1 MQLTSGEKAFRRT
14 NCFKSVLILIMRV
27 LWFSLSPCGSLR
39 RNKEQRVIQGWM
51 ISLENEV
58 KKNPTIELSVA
69 FFSET
74 ESNPYDFDGVRYYP
88 MYLPKANTKIGRVLE
103 RYKPIESVDKKMLPV
118 MLDIVKKA
126 HPDLIHI
133 HGTEQRFGLIQD
145 HVRDIPIIFSIQG
158 LIAPYSEK
166 YFSGFPNKEIYH
178 YERLLDKIKRV
189 SYRDEYKGFKYQAK
203 REVAYLNKA
212 KYIFGRTFW
221 DEAITGMLNTKRQ
234 YYVVDEILRSP
245 FYQTQWNKN
254 SFSKGCFKIVSTISG
269 GIYRGYETVLKTAA
283 LLKQN
288 TKLNFEWVIAGY
300 DEKSKWVHIAE
311 KFTKINSSDVNIKL
325 MGRLDA
331 DRLVAILVDS
341 DVYVHVSHIENSP
354 NSVCEAMLL
363 GMPVIASYT
372 GGTSSMLENE
382 KEGVLL
388 QDGDPF
394 IYAGAIIDVYSH
406 FDKSKIYG
414 ENARKRALVRHDA
427 ERIGKQLLM
436 AYNKIISDFRK

>member
-1 MQLTSGEKAFRRT
+1 MK
-14 NCFKSVLILIMRV
+14 V

-39 RNKEQRVIQGWM
+39 RNQEQRVIQGWM
-51 ISLENEV
+51 ISLEDEV
-58 KKNPTIELSVA
+58 KKNPNIELSVA

-74 ESNPYDFDGVRYYP
+74 EGKPYDFDGVRYYP
-88 MYLPKANTKIGRVLE
+88 MYLPKASSKIGRVLE
-103 RYKPIESVDKKMLPV
+103 RYKSMESIDTKMLPV
-118 MLDIVKKA
+118 MLEVVKKA

-145 HVRDIPIIFSIQG
+145 YVKDIPIIFSIQG

-166 YFSGFPNKEIYH
+166 FYSGFPDKDISR
-178 YERLLDKIKRV
+178 YESFSDKFRKV
-189 SYRDEYKGFKYQAK
+189 SYRDEYKSFEFRAK
-203 REVAYLNKA
+203 REVCYLNKA

-221 DEAITGMLNTKRQ
+221 DRDITGLLNFNRK

-269 GIYRGYETVLKTAA
+269 GIYKGYEMVLKTAA
-283 LLKQN
+283 LLKKN
-288 TKLNFEWVIAGY
+288 TKLSFEWVIAGY

-331 DRLVAILVDS
+331 DRLAATLVGS

-363 GMPVIASYT
+363 GMPVIASYS
-372 GGTSSMLENE
+372 GGTGSMLENE
-382 KEGVLL
+382 KEGILV
-388 QDGDPF
+388 QDGDPYV
-394 IYAGAIIDVYSH
+394 YAGAIIDVYSH
-406 FDKSKIYG
+406 FDKAKFYG
-414 ENARKRALVRHDA
+414 DNARKRAIVRHDPV
-427 ERIGKQLLM
+427 RISNELIKNYHSIIEHKKQVL
-436 AYNKIISDFRK
+436 

>member
-1 MQLTSGEKAFRRT
+1 
-14 NCFKSVLILIMRV
+14 MRV

-39 RNKEQRVIQGWM
+39 RNQEQRVIQGWM
-51 ISLENEV
+51 ISLEDEV
-58 KKNPTIELSVA
+58 KKNPGIELSVA

-74 ESNPYDFDGVRYYP
+74 EGKPYDFEGVRYYP
-88 MYLPKANTKIGRVLE
+88 MYLPKAKTKIGRVLS
-103 RYKPIESVDKKMLPV
+103 RYQSIESVDNKMLPV
-118 MLDIVKKA
+118 MLDVVKDA

-145 HVRDIPIIFSIQG
+145 YVKDIPIVFSIQG

-166 YFSGFPNKEIYH
+166 YFAGFPNKDIYH

-212 KYIFGRTFW
+212 KYVFGRTFW
-221 DEAITGMLNTKRQ
+221 DEAITGMLNSNRK

-245 FYQTQWNKN
+245 FYQVQWCKTA
-254 SFSKGCFKIVSTISG
+254 FSEGRFKIVSTISG
-269 GIYRGYETVLKTAA
+269 GIYKGYETVLKTAA

-288 TKLNFEWVIAGY
+288 TNLEFEWIIAGY
-300 DEKSKWVHIAE
+300 DEHAKWVHIAE
-311 KFTKINSSDVNIKL
+311 RYTKIKSSDVNIKL
-325 MGRLDA
+325 LGRLDA
-331 DRLVAILVDS
+331 DELVAALLDS

-372 GGTSSMLENE
+372 GGTGSMLENE
-382 KEGVLL
+382 KEGILL
-388 QDGDPF
+388 QDGDPYV
-394 IYAGAIIDVYSH
+394 YAGAIMDVYSH
-406 FDKSKIYG
+406 FDKSKAYG
-414 ENARKRALVRHDA
+414 VNARKRALVRHDA
-427 ERIGKQLLM
+427 ERIGKQLQM
-436 AYNKIISDFRK
+436 AYDKIVSDFKK